1 MSNVVAMSLIERT
14 ISIKWDNDH
23 VCFVLDKHV
32 ELNRYRDRWLKQQ
45 YMWKQLGLL
54 GQQYR
59 DSEPTS
65 LWSYSLMLHA

>member
-32 ELNRYRDRWLKQQ
+32 ELNRYSDRWLKQQ
-45 YMWKQLGLL
+45 YM
-54 GQQYR
+54 
-59 DSEPTS
+59 
-65 LWSYSLMLHA
+65 